1 MNKHQ
6 FNSWLMEDYKIEAH
20 AWFNNRT
27 EAEKKAIK
35 GKWYAGLKEFQI
47 GYLLKAGEAILSSD
61 EEKPKYP
68 DEHLQTLIYKCRKF
82 TPIPDVIPIFKKPD
96 EEEKAKLKETTKKC
110 RQIVRQLKISKM
122 VGEDGPGDKN
132 SGNGSTESPLGDSPT
147 EAKFEAQIATT
158 PEEGEKSVD
167 WDKMA
172 REVAQLAE
180 TPDIPF

>member
-6 FNSWLMEDYKIEAH
+6 FNSWLIEDYKIEAH

-68 DEHLQTLIYKCRKF
+68 DEHLQTLIYKCRKL
-82 TPIPDVIPIFKKPD
+82 TPMPCTIPIFKRPD
-96 EEEKAKLKETTKKC
+96 EEQKAKLRETTKKC
-110 RQIVRQLKISKM
+110 RQIVRQLAMSKM
-122 VGEDGPGDKN
+122 VAENGPGDKN
-132 SGNGSTESPLGDSPT
+132 SENGTTESPSEDRPT
-147 EAKFEAQIATT
+147 EAESEAQIATT
-158 PEEGEKSVD
+158 SDGGKSVY
-167 WDKMA
+167 WKAMKE
-172 REVAQLAE
+172 EVDRLAE
-180 TPDIPF
+180 TDDIPF

>member
-68 DEHLQTLIYKCRKF
+68 DEHLQTLIYKCRKL
-82 TPIPDVIPIFKKPD
+82 TPMPCTIPIFKRPD
-96 EEEKAKLKETTKKC
+96 EEQKAKLRETTKKC
-110 RQIVRQLKISKM
+110 RKIVRQLAMSK
-122 VGEDGPGDKN
+122 VVAENGSGGKN
-132 SGNGSTESPLGDSPT
+132 SENGSTESPSEDRPT
-147 EAKFEAQIATT
+147 EAESEAQAATT
-158 PEEGEKSVD
+158 PDGGKSLDWKAMKEEVD
-167 WDKMA
+167 
-172 REVAQLAE
+172 RLAE
-180 TPDIPF
+180 TDDIPF